1 MNKSELRGFKQVFVF
16 ELLTGLQKTGFKAFL
31 GIVCAIA
38 FFATPIMVI
47 IGNIKSGNSETPSNI
62 ESVYVYNETE
72 LSIDYS
78 NFTAMDRYSSLSFI
92 TDNSASFDA
101 AVENLESKPS
111 NNDLVVKVS
120 YDEEDG
126 FDVNIVRSSK
136 SGIEDS
142 ELDTFESDFFTFFR
156 DETLKSLDIS
166 SDDYDY
172 MSKELNVT
180 IMKPNDKG
188 AYTEDT
194 SRFSYDDYILIIGG
208 LMFVFMFINMSVSTV
223 ATSIATEKSSR
234 VIEFLLTG
242 TRPIALLSGK
252 IAARL
257 VETLIMTFAGYSC
270 NFLSQLV
277 SVFLIRDTKA
287 VSNTTSSVVTVSTF
301 WETMTPEK
309 LVVAVLYFLAGLALF
324 SIIGALTGASVSKL
338 DELQD
343 AYKLYSFILLICVY
357 ADMFYIILMFNSSGH
372 EALQTFFA
380 MFPLTGAFITP
391 ALILAGKLSII
402 AGLIALVIIII
413 TAACTFILASA
424 VYESMLLFQG
434 KRLGVKD
441 IITLMK
447 KQVVV

>member
-1 MNKSELRGFKQVFVF
+1 MKATNSYDKLRGGYYTPTDISDFIVKWALRNLDDSILEPSCGDGSF
-16 ELLTGLQKTGFKAFL
+16 LAAIQKMEQT
-31 GIVCAIA
+31 
-38 FFATPIMVI
+38 
-47 IGNIKSGNSETPSNI
+47 SEG
-62 ESVYVYNETE
+62 
-72 LSIDYS
+72 
-78 NFTAMDRYSSLSFI
+78 
-92 TDNSASFDA
+92 
-101 AVENLESKPS
+101 
-111 NNDLVVKVS
+111 
-120 YDEEDG
+120 DG
-126 FDVNIVRSSK
+126 FSHVLGV
-136 SGIEDS
+136 
-142 ELDTFESDFFTFFR
+142 ELDPVEAAKATEYGYPVVNGDFFTFFR

-180 IMKPNDKG
+180 IMKPDDKG

-391 ALILAGKLSII
+391 ALILAGKLSVI
-402 AGLIALVIIII
+402 AGLITLVIIII

-434 KRLGVKD
+434 KRLGIKD
-441 IITLMK
+441 IITFMK